1 MNTSSTRRRR
11 TRSST
16 RRRQTLFSVRQP
28 SRKPNQS
35 NLRRKTYYEHARH
48 SSSLNP
54 QVRKLDYVI
63 ARIDSKDYELAGD
76 LLIPYVDSYERNN
89 KKGGSGSR
97 KGRSGSRKKTQ
108 KGGAREIQYRG
119 YIYRAANGADCNST
133 NSPLVNL
140 YHDEPVTFEIAPGDV
155 NDIRVAN
162 ELRWGADFIIF
173 RDSSVTGTRN
183 LMDKSDEQINE
194 PILRYARGTEILRKN
209 DYFDR
214 KEPPSEMLT
223 LAFRYGK
230 TWHIKRESQGFHM
243 SHNVLLRK
251 RIVDPA
257 PVLIITRQALL
268 AMTQKQIAEYVT
280 VRVGNLMP
288 VDEMESCVQ
297 AVMEAAIMGRNY
309 DDDWTL
315 HGLMQD
321 LSNVPYFQG
330 KHFLMDNIISVLL
343 EMKAVA
349 NANPSSSIITRE
361 KLLAMTPRHIAEF
374 VTEKAQDLLV
384 DHIVI
389 RNECVQAVMQAAING
404 QNYNNDWDL
413 DGLMHD
419 LSHVPY
425 FQDKVGRQHYDPPRT
440 MDHLKNRIVSVL
452 LAMKA
457 LANATPVVPVPVVPP
472 APAPAPVIP
481 PSIVEDQSSVRTLA
495 DGARLVQL
503 YGSQPLTV
511 HAPFWWHKIIPV
523 MLSQYEYESTQ
534 SHWPQ
539 GRIFAEIDNKIN
551 VSDLSDLQLAMRFFC
566 NVVKSYSDTVHIPMQ
581 PPMEQNDIIIQE
593 LTHIV
598 GTELNKKKVTCNYSS
613 IPSTFASDDTQL
625 TFCEFA
631 AILFFTQPEGR
642 SFSTYSMLRSSMC
655 YNTAK
660 DLTGQMYCTN
670 ILCQSFILIFY
681 SALKK
686 CPPIGEIVRRGLL
699 PPPQPPPLGPPL
711 PLGLP
716 MWPPPLK
723 YLHRFLPVPQEVYE
737 HYARYDINSIVTF
750 YCFQSFSL
758 HLNPNNVGPFT
769 QRTPDKTHLILL
781 RILINAETS
790 ARYISHYSAVE
801 HEEEILSLPC
811 TPYMV
816 SERVHFNQSHEF
828 RDLLHRDTGFYH
840 PGITFDGFQ
849 RYIIMTLIE
858 EHDPRLVNTTSILNG

>member
-76 LLIPYVDSYERNN
+76 LLIPYVDSYERSN

-108 KGGAREIQYRG
+108 KGGAKEIQYRG
-119 YIYRAANGADCNST
+119 YTYMAANGADCNST
-133 NSPLVNL
+133 NSPLAYL
-140 YHDEPVTFEIAPGDV
+140 YYGVAAPFEIAPGDD

-173 RDSSVTGTRN
+173 SDSSVTGTRN
-183 LMDKSDEQINE
+183 LMDKSNDQIND
-194 PILRYARGTEILRKN
+194 PIIRYARAKPLRKN

-223 LAFRYGK
+223 LVFRYGNS
-230 TWHIKRESQGFHM
+230 WIIEREAQGLHM
-243 SHNVLLRK
+243 SYNVLLRK

-257 PVLIITRQALL
+257 PVSIITRQALL
-268 AMTQKQIAEYVT
+268 AMTQRQIAEYVT
-280 VRVGNLMP
+280 VRVGDVMP
-288 VDEMESCVQ
+288 VDEMENCVK
-297 AVMEAAIMGRNY
+297 AVIDAAITGQDYNH
-309 DDDWTL
+309 DWTL
-315 HGLMQD
+315 HGLMQV
-321 LSNVPYFQG
+321 LSIVPYFQG
-330 KHFLMDNIISVLL
+330 KPLLMDNIISVLL

-361 KLLAMTPRHIAEF
+361 KLLAMSQRQIAEF
-374 VTEKAQDLLV
+374 VTEKARDLLV
-384 DHIVI
+384 HRVHIE
-389 RNECVQAVMQAAING
+389 ECVNAVMEAAIIG
-404 QNYNNDWDL
+404 WNYNNDWDL
-413 DGLMHD
+413 DGLMSVLND
-419 LSHVPY
+419 VPY
-425 FQDKVGRQHYDPPRT
+425 FRDKVALRPHEPLRT

-457 LANATPVVPVPVVPP
+457 LANATPVVP
-472 APAPAPVIP
+472 
-481 PSIVEDQSSVRTLA
+481 SIVEDQSSVRTLA
-495 DGARLVQL
+495 DGTRLVQL

-511 HAPFWWHKIIPV
+511 HAPFWWHKIMPV
-523 MLSQYEYESTQ
+523 MLSEYESTQ
-534 SHWPQ
+534 SQWPQ
-539 GRIFAEIDNKIN
+539 GRIFAERRAIN
-551 VSDLSDLQLAMRFFC
+551 VSDFSNLRPAMKLFC
-566 NVVKSYSDTVHIPMQ
+566 TVVNSYSNAVHIPMQ

-593 LTHIV
+593 LTDIV
-598 GTELNKKKVTCNYSS
+598 RRELNKKIVSCNYSS
-613 IPSTFASDDTQL
+613 IPSTFASDDTHL

-631 AILFFTQPEGR
+631 AILFFTQPDTARVGR

-670 ILCQSFILIFY
+670 ILCQSFIVIFY

-686 CPPIGEIVRRGLL
+686 CPPIGKIFSRGLL
-699 PPPQPPPLGPPL
+699 PPPPPPPLGPPL

-716 MWPPPLK
+716 IWPPPLK
-723 YLHRFLPVPQEVYE
+723 YLHRFLPVPQAVYE
-737 HYARYDINSIVTF
+737 HYAQYDINSIVTF

-769 QRTPDKTHLILL
+769 QPTRDKTHLILL

-816 SERVHFNQSHEF
+816 SERVHFNHSHEF

-840 PGITFDGFQ
+840 ADITFHGFQ
-849 RYIIMTLIE
+849 SYIIMTLIE
-858 EHDPRLVNTTSILNG
+858 EHDPGLVNIASILNG

>member
-297 AVMEAAIMGRNY
+297 AVMDASIMGRNY

-472 APAPAPVIP
+472 APAPAPAPAPVIP
-481 PSIVEDQSSVRTLA
+481 PSIVEDQSSVRTLD
-495 DGARLVQL
+495 DGFRLIQL

-511 HAPFWWHKIIPV
+511 HAPFWWHKIMPV
-523 MLSQYEYESTQ
+523 MLSAYESTQ
-534 SHWPQ
+534 SQRPQ
-539 GRIFAEIDNKIN
+539 GIIFAEIDKIN
-551 VSDLSDLQLAMRFFC
+551 VPDFSNLQLAMKFFC
-566 NVVKSYSDTVHIPMQ
+566 TVVKSYSDAVHIPMQ

-593 LTHIV
+593 LTDIV
-598 GTELNKKKVTCNYSS
+598 RTELTKKIVSCNYST
-613 IPSTFASDDTQL
+613 IPSRFASEDTHL
-625 TFCEFA
+625 TFYEFA
-631 AILFFTQPEGR
+631 AILFFTQPDTARGGR

-660 DLTGQMYCTN
+660 DLTGQMYCMN
-670 ILCQSFILIFY
+670 ILSQFFIVIFY

-686 CPPIGEIVRRGLL
+686 CPSIGKIFSHGLL
-699 PPPQPPPLGPPL
+699 PPP

-716 MWPPPLK
+716 MGLPPLK

-737 HYARYDINSIVTF
+737 HYARYDIDSIVTF

-758 HLNPNNVGPFT
+758 NLNPTNVGPFT
-769 QRTPDKTHLILL
+769 QPTHDKRYLILL
-781 RILINAETS
+781 RILITEETS
-790 ARYISHYSAVE
+790 ARYISHYSALE

-811 TPYMV
+811 TPYRV
-816 SERVHFNQSHEF
+816 SEKHTLVNAVSVRT
-828 RDLLHRDTGFYH
+828 LLSDTGFYH

>member
-223 LAFRYGK
+223 LAFRNDK

-280 VRVGNLMP
+280 VRVGDLMP
-288 VDEMESCVQ
+288 VHEMENCVK

-309 DDDWTL
+309 DGDWTL
-315 HGLMQD
+315 DDLMHV
-321 LSNVPYFQG
+321 LSDVPYFQG
-330 KHFLMDNIISVLL
+330 KPVLMDNIISVLL

-593 LTHIV
+593 LTDIV
-598 GTELNKKKVTCNYSS
+598 RRELNKKEVRCNYSS

-686 CPPIGEIVRRGLL
+686 CPPIGQIVRRGLL
-699 PPPQPPPLGPPL
+699 PPPLLWGPM
-711 PLGLP
+711 G
-716 MWPPPLK
+716 PPPLK

-737 HYARYDINSIVTF
+737 HYARYDIDSIVTF

-758 HLNPNNVGPFT
+758 NLNPTNVGPFT
-769 QRTPDKTHLILL
+769 QPTHDKRYLILL
-781 RILINAETS
+781 RILITEETS
-790 ARYISHYSAVE
+790 ARYISHYSALE

-811 TPYMV
+811 TPYRV
-816 SERVHFNQSHEF
+816 SEKHTLVNAVSVRT
-828 RDLLHRDTGFYH
+828 LLSDTGFYH